1 MLALFFWAEL
11 LLELSVIV
19 PAMAASDPVVCR
31 LLPVAEVLPTPLYP
45 GNPDV
50 LIECIKIKLLFFII
64 EIDNST
70 DNF

>member
-1 MLALFFWAEL
+1 LFFIAEL
-11 LLELSVIV
+11 LFELRLIV
-19 PAMAASDPVVCR
+19 PAIPARDPLVLR
-31 LLPVAEVLPTPLYP
+31 ALLLADEFPIAPVYP
-45 GNPDV
+45 GNPDA